1 MALTTYDEIKAA
13 IAAWLSRDD
22 LTARIADFI
31 TLFEARANRLL
42 RTPDMEFR
50 ATTDT
55 LAGDEFHALPSG
67 FRGMRSLRITSI
79 SPKRPLEYMTPQA
92 LNRIRASSEQNRPS
106 AFTIQSNE
114 LRLAPV
120 PDRAYTLEMNFHK
133 GVEPLAT
140 ADSDPEKWL
149 LLDHPDIYIHGP
161 LMEAQVF
168 IQRDQRVTLFE
179 ATFQQRIE
187 EIKAEAKRT
196 RHSAGPLTARPD
208 FTTP

>member
-1 MALTTYDEIKAA
+1 MALTTYNEIQSA
-13 IAAWLSRDD
+13 IAAWMSRDD
-22 LTARIADFI
+22 LTARIPDFI
-31 TLFEARANRLL
+31 TMMEARTNRML

-50 ATTDT
+50 ATLETT
-55 LAGDEFHALPSG
+55 AGDEFYALPSG
-67 FRGMRSLRITSI
+67 FRGMRSMRISSI

-92 LNRIRASSEQNRPS
+92 MNRIRAGSEQGRPS

-120 PDRAYTLEMNFHK
+120 PDTVYTLEMNYHK
-133 GVEPLAT
+133 GVEPLAV

-168 IQRDQRVTLFE
+168 IQRDQRVGLFE
-179 ATFQQRIE
+179 QTFQQRIE